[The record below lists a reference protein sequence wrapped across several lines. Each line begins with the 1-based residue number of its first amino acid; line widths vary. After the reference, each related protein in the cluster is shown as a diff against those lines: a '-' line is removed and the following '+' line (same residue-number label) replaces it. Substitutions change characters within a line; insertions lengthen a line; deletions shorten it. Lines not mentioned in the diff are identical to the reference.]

1 MENHATIKHDVYK
14 EALIMQ
20 GDAAN
25 KIVTT
30 AAHKS
35 KNVVWAQL
43 FYLPTDI
50 FI

>member
-25 KIVTT
+25 KIQEPT
-30 AAHKS
+30 AAISLKM
-35 KNVVWAQL
+35 
-43 FYLPTDI
+43 
-50 FI
+50 

>member
-25 KIVTT
+25 KIV
-30 AAHKS
+30 S
-35 KNVVWAQL
+35 QL
-43 FYLPTDI
+43 QRINLKM
-50 FI
+50 